1 MRILN
6 IVYNAEIKYQQH
18 INSENINTVIFGLTT
33 TLEKPT
39 RGKPVR
45 EGVFIISEV

>member
-1 MRILN
+1 MA
-6 IVYNAEIKYQQH
+6 YKTQK
-18 INSENINTVIFGLTT
+18 INDTEIFGLTL

-45 EGVFIISEV
+45 EGDIYYLGASENSVTTYSSSEI

>member
-6 IVYNAEIKYQQH
+6 IVFNAEIKISATH
-18 INSENINTVIFGLTT
+18 KLRKINTMIFGPTS

>member
-6 IVYNAEIKYQQH
+6 IVFNAEIKYQQYAKLRKYRH
-18 INSENINTVIFGLTT
+18 KDFGLTS

-45 EGVFIISEV
+45 EGFVLFMSF

>member
-1 MRILN
+1 MRIMN
-6 IVYNAEIKYQQH
+6 IVFDAEIKYQQYAKIRKYRH
-18 INSENINTVIFGLTT
+18 KDFGLIS

-45 EGVFIISEV
+45 EGFVLFMSF

>member
-6 IVYNAEIKYQQH
+6 IVYNTNKISATYKTQKI
-18 INSENINTVIFGLTT
+18 IDTGIFGLTS

-45 EGVFIISEV
+45 KGDFIISEV

>member
-18 INSENINTVIFGLTT
+18 IKLIKLMTDIFGLTS
-33 TLEKPT
+33 TLKKPT

-45 EGVFIISEV
+45 EGFILFMSF

>member
-1 MRILN
+1 M
-6 IVYNAEIKYQQH
+6 K
-18 INSENINTVIFGLTT
+18 NSENIDTNIFGLTS

-45 EGVFIISEV
+45 EGFVLFMSF